1 MFRMGTVGMAALVAF
16 TVVGLSHVGLAAQE
30 QGDVEVSE
38 KDSSQ
43 AQAPVLK
50 ALEIRIVQDNYRC
63 GDALETAWG
72 FAAYVTGPDER
83 LLFDTGSNGDLLL
96 RNMAKLDIAPDRVDT
111 VILSHVHADHTGGLV
126 GFLKQHSD
134 VDLYCLASFP
144 ARFKD
149 VARGYGARLVEVD
162 LPQQICENVFTT
174 GSMGKRIHEQA
185 LVVRTDVGLVIVTGC
200 AHPGVVKMIERVK
213 TLHEQDIALVIGG
226 FHLGWAK
233 PRQIEEIMN
242 ALDRLGVRYVAP
254 THCSGDI
261 ARTLFEK
268 RFGARYIKVGVGKT
282 ITLADLKQP

>member
-1 MFRMGTVGMAALVAF
+1 MSRTGIVGRAALVAF
-16 TVVGLSHVGLAAQE
+16 AVVGLGYRVLAVQE
-30 QGDVEVSE
+30 QGDVAVSE
-38 KDSSQ
+38 KDSG
-43 AQAPVLK
+43 QAPAPALK

-72 FAAYVTGPDER
+72 FAAYVTGPDEK
-83 LLFDTGSNGDLLL
+83 LLFDTGSNGGLLL
-96 RNMAKLDIAPDRVDT
+96 RNMAKLEISPDRVNT

-134 VDLYCLASFP
+134 IDLYCLASFP

-149 VARGYGARLVEVD
+149 VARGYGARVLEVES
-162 LPQQICENVFTT
+162 PRPICANVFTT

-185 LVVRTDVGLVIVTGC
+185 LVVRTEVGLVIVTGC
-200 AHPGVVKMIERVK
+200 AHPGVVRMVERIK
-213 TLHEQDIALVIGG
+213 TLHEQDIALLIGG

-254 THCSGDI
+254 THCSGDL
-261 ARTLFEK
+261 ARTLFAK
-268 RFGARYIKVGVGKT
+268 RFGSRYIEVGVGKT